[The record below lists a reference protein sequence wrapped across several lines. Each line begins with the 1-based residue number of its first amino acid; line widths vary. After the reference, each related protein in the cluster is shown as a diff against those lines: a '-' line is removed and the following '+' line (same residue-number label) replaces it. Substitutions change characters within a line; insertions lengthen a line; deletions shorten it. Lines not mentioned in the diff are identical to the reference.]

1 MGSGPLV
8 SVIIPA
14 YNGKK
19 TIEHALTSV
28 VRQVYRPLEI
38 IVIDDC
44 SKDGTKDIVKRFCKR
59 DQRIRLIENRKN
71 LGLAA
76 TLNHGCSLAGG
87 HFIMIIHQDCELLR
101 KDWIDRTL
109 ALMNSDKKT
118 AVVTGFPVYPI
129 DELNGYEKMFI
140 VIRNQVPDI
149 VHCEE
154 IPFSEF
160 KCDLIRKEA
169 LIDAGRFSSQNFRI
183 SGEDQVLSYKLRKLG
198 LKIMRFKELK
208 YVLRMDQ
215 DCLLKNLKK
224 EHVFG
229 KTQAGIFLYTS
240 MGPLQH
246 GTESRNAMRRTVNR
260 AMALFTF
267 YTWLLMLP
275 LLFVLGNLNVITIGL
290 LALFIRFLQYAYRSL
305 TYKRI
310 FHLSWGRALLI
321 PPLGLLSDFIYGVG
335 FSMGLMLTILGR
347 RL

>member
-1 MGSGPLV
+1 MSSGPLV

-14 YNGKK
+14 YNGEK
-19 TIEHALTSV
+19 TIEYALTSLV
-28 VRQVYRPLEI
+28 EQVYKPLEI

-44 SKDGTKDIVKRFCKR
+44 SNDGIKGIVKRFCKR
-59 DQRIRLIENRKN
+59 DQRIRLIEHRKN

-76 TLNHGCSLAGG
+76 TLNHGCSLARGR
-87 HFIMIIHQDCELLR
+87 FLMIIHQDCELLR
-101 KDWIDRTL
+101 KDWIDCAL
-109 ALMNSDKKT
+109 AIMKSNNKA
-118 AVVTGFPVYPI
+118 AVVTGFPIYPI
-129 DELNGYEKMFI
+129 GDLNVYEKMFV

-149 VHCEE
+149 VECEE

-169 LIDAGRFSSQNFRI
+169 LIDAGWFSSRNFRI
-183 SGEDQVLSYKLRKLG
+183 SGEDQVLSYKIRKLG

-215 DCLLKNLKK
+215 DCLLKNIKK

-246 GTESRNAMRRTVNR
+246 GTESRNAMRRIVNR

-275 LLFVLGNLNVITIGL
+275 LLFVFGNLNIIAIGL
-290 LALFIRFLQYAYRSL
+290 LVVLIRFLQYAYRSVV
-305 TYKRI
+305 YKGI
-310 FHLSWGRALLI
+310 FALSLGKALLI

-335 FSMGLMLTILGR
+335 FSTGLMLTILGKK
-347 RL
+347 L